1 MKKTA
6 QRCGFFFLTL
16 LLSTALPAQSVTIN
30 TSNTSFTVNSA
41 SGIETTSTIAS
52 SFTVSVNSRS
62 RSYDLYIGTTATSF
76 LPSTTDF
83 PSIPFSAKL
92 RSITGVGTTGGATG
106 ALPLIEYPPSFSIL
120 ANDATA
126 TTAYKTAVW
135 TYDLIMAPIGY
146 AIPPGTYTFTVTVQY
161 FDGINVINKS
171 FNIALL
177 VQPVLNINLVQNAS
191 TSISFNTSGQY
202 TDGVAYSGFT
212 THNVKSNLPWLVNV
226 ASQSAYF
233 TPASSGADNNMPCSV
248 IGIKP
253 SIASTFMPLSVSNKV
268 VKTGNAGNSSA
279 TGNSYNVDV
288 QINPGYTYNAG
299 IYNLG
304 LTYTLT
310 AQ

>member
-16 LLSTALPAQSVTIN
+16 LLSTAAPAQSVIVN
-30 TSNTSFTVNSA
+30 TNNTSFTVNST
-41 SGIETTSTIAS
+41 SGVENTSTLTS

-62 RSYDLYIGTTATSF
+62 RPYDLYIGTTATGFS
-76 LPSTTDF
+76 PSTTDF

-92 RSITGVGTTGGATG
+92 RSITGVSTTGGATG
-106 ALPLIEYPPSFSIL
+106 ALPLIEYPPSFSVL

-126 TTAYKTAVW
+126 TTSYKTAVW

-146 AIPPGTYTFTVTVQY
+146 AIPPGTYNFTVTVQY
-161 FDGINVINKS
+161 YDGINVFNKS

-177 VQPVLNINLVQNAS
+177 VQPVLNISLVQNAS
-191 TSISFNTSGQY
+191 TSVSFTTSGQY
-202 TDGVAYSGFT
+202 TGGATYPDFT
-212 THNVKSNLPWLVNV
+212 THNVKSNLPWMVSA

-248 IGIKP
+248 ISIKP
-253 SIASTFMPLSVSNKV
+253 STASTFTPLSVSNKV

-279 TGNSYNVDV
+279 SGNSYNVDV